1 MTSPI
6 RIITEAPPRPSL
18 RTDTK
23 AWHRQFW
30 PWFVISLP
38 AVSVLFSVATLVVAV
53 RSADSLVRDDWY
65 DAGMTINREF
75 SREHAAAAL
84 ELKATFRAVDG
95 GRLELVLGGAAG
107 DPGRLDL
114 AMACPS
120 DASRDQLVELYP
132 VGPRTFASHDALAS
146 TNGHWDVAIT
156 PPDSSWRIAGRI
168 ELAAA
173 SSAVLVARR

>member
-1 MTSPI
+1 MTTAV
-6 RIITEAPPRPSL
+6 RIIAEAPPRSSL

-23 AWHRQFW
+23 AWYRQFW

-84 ELKATFRAVDG
+84 DLKATLRVAES
-95 GRLELVLGGAAG
+95 GRLELVLDGTAA
-107 DPGRLDL
+107 DPVRLDV
-114 AMACPS
+114 AMSCPS
-120 DASRDQLVELYP
+120 DALRDQLVELYP
-132 VGPRTFASHDALAS
+132 VSPRTFASRDPLAS
-146 TNGHWDVAIT
+146 TRGHWDVAIT
-156 PPDSSWRIAGRI
+156 PPDSSWRVAGRI
-168 ELAAA
+168 ELT
-173 SSAVLVARR
+173 SSAVLAARH